1 MTTAEK
7 IANSPTVTAVAR
19 AAMFITPILVSIG
32 LFILGNYLSSQ
43 SKAMDAFGARVT
55 AVEAASGAVATR
67 VTTIETRI
75 SLGQQ
80 QQDDFQ
86 RRTDQTLD
94 ELRKQNV
101 AILQAIAR
109 LEARSQ

>member
-1 MTTAEK
+1 MTIRTLVSHIQAHLSNYL
-7 IANSPTVTAVAR
+7 ASQT
-19 AAMFITPILVSIG
+19 AAMEVFGRRVS
-32 LFILGNYLSSQ
+32 
-43 SKAMDAFGARVT
+43 
-55 AVEAASGAVATR
+55 AVEDASGAVATR

-86 RRTDQTLD
+86 RRTDGTLD
-94 ELRKQNV
+94 ELRKQNL

-109 LEARSQ
+109 LEAQGGR

>member
-1 MTTAEK
+1 MTAAERF
-7 IANSPTVTAVAR
+7 AASPTVTAIAR
-19 AAMFITPILVSIG
+19 FAMFLTPILVSIG

-43 SKAMDAFGARVT
+43 SKAMDAFGNRVS
-55 AVEAASGAVATR
+55 AVEEASGAVATR

-80 QQDDFQ
+80 QQEDFQ
-86 RRTDQTLD
+86 RRTDGTLD
-94 ELRKQNV
+94 ELRKQNL

-109 LEARSQ
+109 LEAKAQ